1 MQATDGDRVVE
12 LPPDVVLE
20 VARAY
25 AEQTARDPFTLLTKG
40 PWVMRTLLDLSQQDV
55 PFAKEGLGPRPPDP
69 NAPLVWRPED
79 FYGYRLIAE
88 QFGLERTLDHKTWLR
103 LVEALQKE
111 VSSLFQNVR
120 ERHSDKTEKE
130 HAIRAKHISRMFGRM
145 ICRKPF
151 DSGMTLL
158 LAYVDAPLLLQTI
171 ALHADASA
179 FNWVGKNGM
188 TPLFCAISANQLLN
202 LKRLLQYGADVEEG
216 YYDLTHKGMRASP
229 LIFAASRGRREATR
243 ILLAAGAD
251 AWRYTTNGLRLR
263 ASQVAG
269 MNKHHDVEKILR
281 GHERGVP
288 QA

>member
-1 MQATDGDRVVE
+1 MQARDGDRVVE

-40 PWVMRTLLDLSQQDV
+40 PWVLRTLLDLSQQDV

-130 HAIRAKHISRMFGRM
+130 HAKGAKYISGNFGRM

-151 DSGMTLL
+151 DSGFTLL
-158 LAYVDAPLLLQTI
+158 LAYIDAPLLLQTI

-179 FNWVGKNGM
+179 FNYVDKYGM
-188 TPLFCAISANQLLN
+188 TPLVCAISANQLLN

-216 YYDLTHKGMRASP
+216 ARLSP
-229 LIFAASRGRREATR
+229 LMFAAARGRREATR

-251 AWRYTTNGLRLR
+251 AWRYTTTPRPRLR
-263 ASQVAG
+263 ASQLATVR
-269 MNKHHDVEKILR
+269 NHHDVAKILIQ
-281 GHERGVP
+281 HERGVP

>member
-1 MQATDGDRVVE
+1 MQARDGDRVVE

-55 PFAKEGLGPRPPDP
+55 PFAKEGLGPRPPDA
-69 NAPLVWRPED
+69 NAPLAWRPED
-79 FYGYRLIAE
+79 FYGCRLIAE
-88 QFGLERTLDHKTWLR
+88 QFGLERTLDHKTWFS
-103 LVEALQKE
+103 LVAALQKE

-130 HAIRAKHISRMFGRM
+130 HAIRANYISRNFGRM

-151 DSGMTLL
+151 DGGFTLL

-179 FNWVGKNGM
+179 FNYVEKSGM
-188 TPLFCAISANQLLN
+188 TPLFCAIAANHLLN
-202 LKRLLQYGADVEEG
+202 MKRLLRYGADVEEG
-216 YYDLTHKGMRASP
+216 LRLSP
-229 LIFAASRGRREATR
+229 LMFAASRGRREATR

-251 AWRYTTNGLRLR
+251 AWRYNTTLRGRLR
-263 ASQVAG
+263 ASQLATLRQHYEVA
-269 MNKHHDVEKILR
+269 KILIQ
-281 GHERGVP
+281 HERGVP
-288 QA
+288 PA